1 MCYYYLLNIHW
12 YIKLL
17 QMCKF
22 MCFINDMVFFSQ
34 VLRGS
39 ELDDDGLMDPPLQIM
54 TKTSESEGSDEIL
67 FEPPPMFAR

>member
-1 MCYYYLLNIHW
+1 MCYHYLLNIHW

-22 MCFINDMVFFSQ
+22 MCLYFFSQ

-54 TKTSESEGSDEIL
+54 TETSESEGSDEIL

>member
-1 MCYYYLLNIHW
+1 
-12 YIKLL
+12 
-17 QMCKF
+17 MCKF

-54 TKTSESEGSDEIL
+54 TETSESEGSDEIL

>member
-1 MCYYYLLNIHW
+1 
-12 YIKLL
+12 
-17 QMCKF
+17 

-54 TKTSESEGSDEIL
+54 TETSESEGSDEIL